1 MTKSCMTVGET
12 LGYRTVAGHPE
23 EGWTILDPEQ
33 PVGGDTAT
41 IRHARQGCTPHL
53 PGGGNVT
60 KFGRGIVPD
69 NQPVIADLTGSSGI
83 AEMDLDAR
91 SPKCAWTVSL
101 VRWWSTMAWSLVR

>member
-53 PGGGNVT
+53 PG
-60 KFGRGIVPD
+60 
-69 NQPVIADLTGSSGI
+69 SSGI